1 MSIVWLASY
10 PKSGNTWL
18 RVVLSNYWS
27 EGGQS
32 ADINRLDSPIASR
45 RQMFDLAAGVEAS
58 DLTHEEID
66 SLRPQVYRQIAAN
79 NRRTLYFK
87 IHDAYTGEL
96 IPADATRGAV
106 YIIRNPLDVAVSYA
120 HHSNAPVEKT
130 IGWMRDEKY
139 GTSGG
144 RRRLFDQLRQR
155 LRSWSGHVL
164 SWVDQTAVPV
174 HVMRYEDMHAR
185 PLETFGAALRFSGV
199 DYDEERLRSS
209 LDHSSFEKLRQ
220 IEQTAGFAERPAG
233 VEAFFRKGQ
242 AGGWKEVLDQ
252 EQVERVVGD
261 HAEAMRR
268 FGYLD
273 TDGSTAL

>member
-18 RVVLSNYWS
+18 RAFLSNYWH
-27 EGGQS
+27 ENRPV
-32 ADINRLDSPIASR
+32 DINRLDAPIASR
-45 RQMFDLAAGVEAS
+45 RQMFDFAAGVEAS

-66 SLRPQVYRQIAAN
+66 GLRPQVYRYLAVN
-79 NRRTLYFK
+79 SRRTLYFK
-87 IHDAYTGEL
+87 IHDAYTSEL
-96 IPADATRGAV
+96 IPTDATRGAL

-120 HHSNAPVEKT
+120 HHLNATVDRT

-139 GTSGG
+139 GTSAG

-164 SWVDQTAVPV
+164 SWVDQSAIPV
-174 HVMRYEDMHAR
+174 QVMRYEDMHAR
-185 PLETFGAALRFSGV
+185 PLETFGAALRFAGV
-199 DYDEERLRSS
+199 DYDEERLRGA
-209 LDHSSFEKLRQ
+209 LERSSFENLQQLEK
-220 IEQTAGFAERPAG
+220 TAGFAERPAG

-242 AGGWKEVLDQ
+242 AGGWREALDQ
-252 EQVERVVGD
+252 AQVERVVRD
-261 HAEAMRR
+261 HAEVMRR

-273 TDGSTAL
+273 ADGAPTSS